1 MHLVITQLEAAAS
14 NNRKSNISINIRPIG
29 WTVVG
34 YLPNGQ
40 HMFKVNNQNAK
51 FKCKLGKSFFFHIE
65 IEFGGGVSLSLS
77 LLIHFISFY
86 FISLIYPFIQSF
98 CSGKLCGNSQT
109 ICQID
114 TRTYTLSLSLFPYL
128 CKYLLVTIMPLVI
141 HWRWRR

>member
-77 LLIHFISFY
+77 LSWFISFHFISFHW
-86 FISLIYPFIQSF
+86 FIHSFNHFVQVNCAATPKPFAKSTL
-98 CSGKLCGNSQT
+98 GP
-109 ICQID
+109 
-114 TRTYTLSLSLFPYL
+114 TLSLFLSFPIFVSICWWL
-128 CKYLLVTIMPLVI
+128 
-141 HWRWRR
+141 